1 MCRKDSVMGSTTQK
15 PEYDVIRREGD
26 IELRLYAPMIVA
38 EVTVSGD
45 RRDAVN
51 TGFKLLADYI
61 FGNNITN
68 QKISMT
74 APVTQKDHGPSPIQI
89 DDTFSIRAAGEKI
102 WTVQFMMPRG
112 YTLMTL
118 PTPNSAAVRLREM
131 PARTRAV
138 ITFSGRPSDKHIEE
152 EKDKLTHYLDTRNL
166 SSAGEPVIA
175 YYDPPWVPWFLRQ
188 NEIQIDVDDRDFS
201 VPLQADNNTG
211 NLN

>member
-1 MCRKDSVMGSTTQK
+1 MGSPTQK

-68 QKISMT
+68 QKIRMT
-74 APVTQKDHGPSPIQI
+74 APVTQKDHGPSPVQI

-118 PTPNSAAVRLREM
+118 PTPNAAAVRLREI

-138 ITFSGRPSDKHIEE
+138 ITFSGRPSDKHVEE
-152 EKDKLTHYLDTRNL
+152 EKSKLAQYLDTRNL
-166 SSAGEPVIA
+166 SPTGEPVIA

-188 NEIQIDVDDRDFS
+188 NEIQIDVHDRDFALPQQS
-201 VPLQADNNTG
+201 TNPERT
-211 NLN
+211 LN